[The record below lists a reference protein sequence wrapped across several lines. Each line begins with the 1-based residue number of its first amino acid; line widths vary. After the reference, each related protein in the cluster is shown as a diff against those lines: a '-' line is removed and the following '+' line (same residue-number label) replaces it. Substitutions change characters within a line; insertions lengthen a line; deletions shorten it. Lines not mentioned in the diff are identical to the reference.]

1 MTNIVQ
7 YYSGQLW
14 TVQGGKVAVYFTVGY
29 LAESSDSGDH
39 Y

>member
-1 MTNIVQ
+1 
-7 YYSGQLW
+7 
-14 TVQGGKVAVYFTVGY
+14 VQGGKVAVYFTVGY